1 MKKLY
6 VLLATILLAC
16 PSIFAQN
23 FRTGYFL
30 DGYMYKYQLNPAFQ
44 GERGFIALPV
54 IGKVSAGVES
64 NLGLSTLLYP
74 AADGTLMTA
83 LHPDVSSED
92 FLSKI
97 KKANPTNISTDINL
111 LAFGFRAGKTYHT
124 VDLSLQQKANM
135 ALPGDVFRFLKNGAS
150 DGYPTYDLSN
160 LGISANVY
168 AQAAY
173 GFSVKIKNFMSLG
186 FRAKLLMGVQSI
198 NTNFDAL
205 SLTLNSDQWSA
216 RANGDMYISS
226 IPAAYISGSSDLDLV
241 NELMAAVNS
250 PNYGL
255 AFDFGVSFDILKHI
269 TLSASVLDVG
279 YIGWKNISKYSMA
292 NRSWEFNGIE
302 NIPVTGAEGTTPT
315 QAVLE
320 DKLDELMN
328 VFNVDSPEKL
338 DMHKQ
343 KLGMTAMAGLELR
356 LPFYNR
362 LSFGAL
368 ATHRFEGAY
377 SWTEGRFSVNYAPF
391 RWFSLAGNYALSTF
405 GESYGAAVNFHPK
418 GLNLFVGVDSFK
430 PILNVTPQYIPID
443 EINTNVVV
451 GLTFPF
457 GKYNGRY
464 PKKEKVGKE

>member
-1 MKKLY
+1 MKRLY
-6 VLLATILLAC
+6 VLLATILLAA
-16 PSIFAQN
+16 PTIGAQN

-44 GERGFIALPV
+44 GERGFIALPA

-74 AADGTLMTA
+74 TADGTLMTA
-83 LHPDVSSED
+83 LHPDVSSEE

-97 KKANPTNISTDINL
+97 KKANPTNVSADINL
-111 LAFGFRAGKTYHT
+111 FALGFRAGKTYHT
-124 VDLSLQQKANM
+124 LDVSLQQKTSM

-150 DGYPTYDLSN
+150 DGNTTYDLSS
-160 LGISANVY
+160 LGVSANVY

-173 GFSVKIKNFMSLG
+173 GFSLKIKDFMSLG
-186 FRAKLLMGVQSI
+186 LRAKVLMGGVNI

-216 RANGDMYISS
+216 NASGEMYMSS
-226 IPAAYISGSSDLDLV
+226 IPAALISGTEMNMMD
-241 NELMAAVNS
+241 ELMTVVNK
-250 PNYGL
+250 PNLGFAL
-255 AFDFGVSFDILKHI
+255 DFGVSFDILKHI
-269 TLSASVLDVG
+269 TLSASILDLG
-279 YIGWKNISKYSMA
+279 YIGWNNVTKYSMA

-302 NIPVTGAEGTTPT
+302 NIPIMGNESNSQT
-315 QAVLE
+315 QNVLE
-320 DKLDELMN
+320 EKLNELMN
-328 VFNVDSPEKL
+328 VFNIDSPEKL

-356 LPFYNR
+356 VPFYNR
-362 LSFGAL
+362 LSVGAL
-368 ATHRFEGAY
+368 ATHRFEGPY

-391 RWFSLAGNYALSTF
+391 RWFSLAGNYALSTY

-430 PILNVTPQYIPID
+430 PILNMTPEYIPID